1 MFTNRKEQNNKQSP
15 IEVEVFKWGDDKEPI
30 VQTTDRRYLKDF
42 ILEHSKSYN
51 ERGFYTVRENLNQK
65 KKEQNEASDDAEF
78 EKKDFV
84 DELWK
89 KQSTSFF
96 ESSDSPQRLIF
107 CCGSR
112 SNYVYDL
119 KLENGLIKLY
129 TPEDIKFGNSIG
141 LQKKPFVRQID
152 LIEKDFMS
160 FVTNS
165 KEAKYKKTTD
175 LNDKIL
181 GNLKETQITSLPVIL
196 KIPRECYGQ

>member
-65 KKEQNEASDDAEF
+65 EKKQNEASDDAEF

-107 CCGSR
+107 C
-112 SNYVYDL
+112 
-119 KLENGLIKLY
+119 I
-129 TPEDIKFGNSIG
+129 
-141 LQKKPFVRQID
+141 
-152 LIEKDFMS
+152 
-160 FVTNS
+160 
-165 KEAKYKKTTD
+165 
-175 LNDKIL
+175 
-181 GNLKETQITSLPVIL
+181 
-196 KIPRECYGQ
+196 